1 LDRQNFKENKND
13 CMIQRRAFMKSG
25 ALALFATGF
34 GGLPNF
40 IAAAASGSKILQ
52 PYKKNKVLVCIFQ
65 RGAMDGL
72 MAVSPYADANLRTL
86 RPSLYMS
93 PLEKEGGLINLDDYF
108 GLHPAMKSLEPFFV
122 EKRMGIVHGVGSP
135 NTTRSHFD
143 AQDYM
148 EAGTPFNKGTASGWL
163 NRVAGLMGHDATPFR
178 AVSLTNALPRS
189 LYGDNEA
196 LAISNLQDFAI
207 SMKNN
212 PMSGQ
217 SVGQSFEQLYDQTS
231 SSLLNKTGKE
241 SFNAM
246 KMLNVNELK
255 NYQPAKDVVYPT
267 SPLGNSLKQIAV
279 LIKMQVGLELA
290 FAESGGW
297 DTHVNQG
304 TINGALARNL
314 KDFSDSIAAFWKD
327 LSAYQ
332 DEVTV
337 MTMTEF
343 GRTAHQNGTGGTDHG
358 RASCLFVL
366 GNDVQGGKVFHH
378 IKSLAKQDLEDQRDL
393 PVSTDFR
400 SVFSNI
406 AESHLHLQNSKGLFP
421 EWNGT
426 PLSMMR
432 V

>member
-1 LDRQNFKENKND
+1 MLH
-13 CMIQRRAFMKSG
+13 RRAFMKSG
-25 ALALFATGF
+25 AMALFATGF

-40 IAAAASGSKILQ
+40 IASAASGQKILQ
-52 PYKKNKVLVCIFQ
+52 PYKKAKVMVCIFQ

-72 MAVSPYADANLRTL
+72 MAVSPYADPNLKIL
-86 RPSLYMS
+86 RPGLYMS
-93 PLEKEGGLINLDDYF
+93 PLEKEGGLFNLDDHF
-108 GLHPAMKSLEPFFV
+108 GLHPAMASMQPFFE
-122 EKRMGIVHGVGSP
+122 EKRMAIVHGVGSP
-135 NTTRSHFD
+135 NNTRSHFD

-189 LYGDNEA
+189 FYGDNEA

-207 SMKNN
+207 QMRNN
-212 PMSGQ
+212 PMGGKTVSK
-217 SVGQSFEQLYDQTS
+217 SFEDLYDQTS
-231 SSLLNKTGKE
+231 SNLLNKTGKE
-241 SFNAM
+241 SFDAM

-255 NYQPAKDVVYPT
+255 NYQPAKDVVYPQT
-267 SPLGNSLKQIAV
+267 ALGNALKQIAV

-304 TINGALARNL
+304 TTNGAFARNL

-366 GNDVQGGKVFHH
+366 GNDVKGGKVYQN
-378 IKSLAKQDLEDQRDL
+378 ITSLAKDDLEDKRDL

-400 SVFSNI
+400 AVFSNV
-406 AESHLHLQNSKGLFP
+406 AQSHLKLQNSKGLFP
-421 EWNGT
+421 DWNGKV
-426 PLSMMR
+426 LDLMHG
-432 V
+432 

>member
-1 LDRQNFKENKND
+1 
-13 CMIQRRAFMKSG
+13 MIHRRAFMKSG
-25 ALALFATGF
+25 AMALFATGF
-34 GGLPNF
+34 GGMPNF
-40 IAAAASGSKILQ
+40 IASAASGQKILQ
-52 PYKKNKVLVCIFQ
+52 PYKKNKVMVCIFQ

-72 MAVSPYADANLRTL
+72 MAVSPFADPNLKIL
-86 RPSLYMS
+86 RPGLYMS
-93 PLEKEGGLINLDDYF
+93 PLEKEGGLFNLDDHF
-108 GLHPAMKSLEPFFV
+108 GLHPAMASLQPFFA
-122 EKRMGIVHGVGSP
+122 EKRMAIVHGVGSP
-135 NTTRSHFD
+135 NNTRSHFD

-189 LYGDNEA
+189 FYGDNEA

-207 SMKNN
+207 QMRNN
-212 PMSGQ
+212 PMAGKTVS
-217 SVGQSFEQLYDQTS
+217 QSFEDLYDQTS

-241 SFNAM
+241 SFDAM

-255 NYQPAKDVVYPT
+255 NYQPAKDVVYPQT
-267 SPLGNSLKQIAV
+267 ALGNSLKQIAV

-304 TINGALARNL
+304 TTNGAFARNL

-366 GNDVQGGKVFHH
+366 GNDVKGGQVYQN
-378 IKSLAKQDLEDQRDL
+378 IKSLAKEDLEDRRDL

-400 SVFSNI
+400 AVFSNV
-406 AESHLHLQNSKGLFP
+406 AQSHLKLQNSKGLFP
-421 EWNGT
+421 DWNGK
-426 PLSMMR
+426 PLDLMR
-432 V
+432 G

>member
-1 LDRQNFKENKND
+1 
-13 CMIQRRAFMKSG
+13 MKSG
-25 ALALFATGF
+25 AMALFATGF

-40 IAAAASGSKILQ
+40 IASAASGQKILQ
-52 PYKKNKVLVCIFQ
+52 PYKKNKVMVCIFQ

-72 MAVSPYADANLRTL
+72 MAVSPFADPNLKIL
-86 RPSLYMS
+86 RPGLYMS
-93 PLEKEGGLINLDDYF
+93 PLEKEGGLFNLDDHF
-108 GLHPAMKSLEPFFV
+108 GLHPAMASLQPFFA
-122 EKRMGIVHGVGSP
+122 EKRMAIVHGVGSP
-135 NTTRSHFD
+135 NNTRSHFD

-189 LYGDNEA
+189 FYGDNEA

-207 SMKNN
+207 QMRNN
-212 PMSGQ
+212 PMAGKTVS
-217 SVGQSFEQLYDQTS
+217 QSFEDLYDQTS

-241 SFNAM
+241 SFDAM

-255 NYQPAKDVVYPT
+255 NYQPAKDVVYPQT
-267 SPLGNSLKQIAV
+267 ALGNSLKQIAV

-304 TINGALARNL
+304 TTNGAFARNL

-366 GNDVQGGKVFHH
+366 GNDVKGGQVYQN
-378 IKSLAKQDLEDQRDL
+378 IKSLAKEDLEDRRDL

-400 SVFSNI
+400 AVFSNV
-406 AESHLHLQNSKGLFP
+406 AQSHLKLQNSKGLFP
-421 EWNGT
+421 DWNGK
-426 PLSMMR
+426 PLDLMR
-432 V
+432 G

>member
-1 LDRQNFKENKND
+1 
-13 CMIQRRAFMKSG
+13 MKSG
-25 ALALFATGF
+25 AMALFATGF
-34 GGLPNF
+34 GGMPNF
-40 IAAAASGSKILQ
+40 IASAASGQKILQ
-52 PYKKNKVLVCIFQ
+52 PYKKNKVMVCIFQ

-72 MAVSPYADANLRTL
+72 MAVSPFADPNLKIL
-86 RPSLYMS
+86 RPGLYMS
-93 PLEKEGGLINLDDYF
+93 PLEKEGGLFNLDDHF
-108 GLHPAMKSLEPFFV
+108 GLHPAMASLQPFFA
-122 EKRMGIVHGVGSP
+122 EKRMAIVHGVGSP
-135 NTTRSHFD
+135 NNTRSHFD

-189 LYGDNEA
+189 FYGDNEA

-207 SMKNN
+207 QMRNN
-212 PMSGQ
+212 PMAGKTVS
-217 SVGQSFEQLYDQTS
+217 QSFEDLYDQTS

-241 SFNAM
+241 SFDAM

-255 NYQPAKDVVYPT
+255 NYQPAKDVVYPQT
-267 SPLGNSLKQIAV
+267 ALGNSLKQIAV

-304 TINGALARNL
+304 TTNGAFARNL

-366 GNDVQGGKVFHH
+366 GNDVKGGQVYQN
-378 IKSLAKQDLEDQRDL
+378 IKSLAKEDLEDRRDL

-400 SVFSNI
+400 AVFSNV
-406 AESHLHLQNSKGLFP
+406 AQSHLKLQNSKGLFP
-421 EWNGT
+421 DWNGK
-426 PLSMMR
+426 PLDLMR
-432 V
+432 G

>member
-1 LDRQNFKENKND
+1 
-13 CMIQRRAFMKSG
+13 MIHRRAFMKSG

-40 IAAAASGSKILQ
+40 IASAASGQKIIQ
-52 PYKKNKVLVCIFQ
+52 PYKKNKVMVCIFQ

-72 MAVSPYADANLRTL
+72 MAVSPFADPNLKIL
-86 RPSLYMS
+86 RPGLYMS
-93 PLEKEGGLINLDDYF
+93 PLEKEGGLFNLDDHF
-108 GLHPAMKSLEPFFV
+108 GLHPAMASLQPFFA
-122 EKRMGIVHGVGSP
+122 EKRMAIVHGVGSP
-135 NTTRSHFD
+135 NNTRSHFD

-189 LYGDNEA
+189 FYGDNEA

-207 SMKNN
+207 QMRNN
-212 PMSGQ
+212 PMAGKTVS
-217 SVGQSFEQLYDQTS
+217 QSFEDLYDQTS

-241 SFNAM
+241 SFDAM

-255 NYQPAKDVVYPT
+255 NYQPAKDVVYPQT
-267 SPLGNSLKQIAV
+267 ALGNSLKQIAV

-304 TINGALARNL
+304 TTNGAFARNL

-366 GNDVQGGKVFHH
+366 GNDVKGGQVYQN
-378 IKSLAKQDLEDQRDL
+378 IKSLAKEDLEDKRDL

-400 SVFSNI
+400 AVFSNV
-406 AESHLHLQNSKGLFP
+406 AQSHLKLQNSKGLFP
-421 EWNGT
+421 DWNGK
-426 PLSMMR
+426 PLDLMR
-432 V
+432 G

>member
-1 LDRQNFKENKND
+1 
-13 CMIQRRAFMKSG
+13 MIHRRAFMKSG
-25 ALALFATGF
+25 AMALFATGF

-40 IAAAASGSKILQ
+40 IASAASGQKILQ
-52 PYKKNKVLVCIFQ
+52 PYKKNKVMVCIFQ

-72 MAVSPYADANLRTL
+72 MAVSPFADPNLKIL
-86 RPSLYMS
+86 RPGLYMS
-93 PLEKEGGLINLDDYF
+93 PLEKEGGLFNLDDHF
-108 GLHPAMKSLEPFFV
+108 GLHPAMAALQPYFG
-122 EKRMGIVHGVGSP
+122 EKRMAIVHGVGSP

-189 LYGDNEA
+189 FYGDNEA

-207 SMKNN
+207 QMRNN
-212 PMSGQ
+212 PMGGKTVSK
-217 SVGQSFEQLYDQTS
+217 SFEELYDKTS

-241 SFNAM
+241 SFDAM

-255 NYQPAKDVVYPT
+255 NYQPAKDVVYPQT
-267 SPLGNSLKQIAV
+267 ALGNSLKQIAV

-304 TINGALARNL
+304 TTNGAFARNL

-366 GNDVQGGKVFHH
+366 GNDVQGGKVYQN
-378 IKSLAKQDLEDQRDL
+378 IKSLAKEELEDKRDL

-400 SVFSNI
+400 AVFSNV
-406 AESHLHLQNSKGLFP
+406 AQSHLKLQNSKGLFP
-421 EWNGT
+421 DWNGQ
-426 PLSMMR
+426 PLDLMR
-432 V
+432 S

>member
-1 LDRQNFKENKND
+1 
-13 CMIQRRAFMKSG
+13 MIHRRAFMKSG

-40 IAAAASGSKILQ
+40 IASAASGQKILQ
-52 PYKKNKVLVCIFQ
+52 PYKKNKVMVCIFQ

-72 MAVSPYADANLRTL
+72 MAVSPFADPNLKTL
-86 RPSLYMS
+86 RPGLYMS
-93 PLEKEGGLINLDDYF
+93 PLEKEGGLFNLDDHF
-108 GLHPAMKSLEPFFV
+108 GLHPAMAALQPYFG
-122 EKRMGIVHGVGSP
+122 EKRMAIVHGVGSP

-189 LYGDNEA
+189 FYGDNEA

-207 SMKNN
+207 QMRNN
-212 PMSGQ
+212 PMGGKTVSK
-217 SVGQSFEQLYDQTS
+217 SFEDLYDQTS

-241 SFNAM
+241 SFDAM

-255 NYQPAKDVVYPT
+255 NYQPAKDVVYPQT
-267 SPLGNSLKQIAV
+267 ALGNSLKQIAV

-304 TINGALARNL
+304 TTNGAFARNL

-366 GNDVQGGKVFHH
+366 GNDVQGGKVCQN
-378 IKSLAKQDLEDQRDL
+378 IKSLAKEELEDKRDL

-400 SVFSNI
+400 AVFSNV
-406 AESHLHLQNSKGLFP
+406 AQSHLKLQNCKGLFP
-421 EWNGT
+421 DWNGQ
-426 PLSMMR
+426 PLDLMR
-432 V
+432 G

>member
-1 LDRQNFKENKND
+1 
-13 CMIQRRAFMKSG
+13 MKSG

-40 IAAAASGSKILQ
+40 IASAASGQKILQ
-52 PYKKNKVLVCIFQ
+52 PYKKNKVMVCIFQ

-72 MAVSPYADANLRTL
+72 MAVSPYADSNLKIL
-86 RPSLYMS
+86 RPGLYMS
-93 PLEKEGGLINLDDYF
+93 PLEKEGGLFNLDDHF
-108 GLHPAMKSLEPFFV
+108 GLHPSMASLQPFYAD
-122 EKRMGIVHGVGSP
+122 KRMAIVHGVGSP

-189 LYGDNEA
+189 FYGDNEA

-207 SMKNN
+207 QMRNN
-212 PMSGQ
+212 PMAGKTVS
-217 SVGQSFEQLYDQTS
+217 QSFEDLYDQTS
-231 SSLLNKTGKE
+231 SSLLSKTGKE
-241 SFNAM
+241 SFDAM

-255 NYQPAKDVVYPT
+255 NYQPAKDVVYPQT
-267 SPLGNSLKQIAV
+267 ALGNSLKQIAV

-304 TINGALARNL
+304 TTNGAFARNL

-366 GNDVQGGKVFHH
+366 GNDVQGGQVYQN
-378 IKSLAKQDLEDQRDL
+378 IKSLAKEDLEDKRDL

-400 SVFSNI
+400 AVFSNV
-406 AESHLHLQNSKGLFP
+406 AQSHLKLQSNKGLFP
-421 EWNGT
+421 EWNGK
-426 PLSMMR
+426 PLDLMR
-432 V
+432 G